1 MQKQFKKSCL
11 LGVGLLGLAIAPVA
25 TQAAEAELT
34 ANASITSNYV
44 FRGITQTDDSI
55 AVQGGVDYVHEVGF
69 YAGAWASNVDIET
82 SPGSGVF
89 NGGFELDLYAGYNF
103 KLNEDVLFDVGYILY
118 EYTDSGNADAADLYF
133 GASFKDVSVTY
144 YLGDIDGGTNND
156 YSYIDI
162 KYSMALPS
170 DFNLHV
176 HYGNMSSDAASSD
189 YQDVAVGVSKEIEGF
204 DVGLTLTT
212 IDHDNSAAED
222 DIVFITASKAFNIM

>member
-34 ANASITSNYV
+34 ANAGITSNYV
-44 FRGITQTDDSI
+44 FRGLTQTDDGI
-55 AVQGGVDYVHEVGF
+55 AVQGGVDYVHEVGV
-69 YAGAWASNVDIET
+69 YAGAWASNVELSAGDKGYET
-82 SPGSGVF
+82 
-89 NGGFELDLYAGYNF
+89 DLYVGYNF
-103 KLNEDVLFDVGYILY
+103 KLNEDVLFDVGYITYLY
-118 EYTDSGNADAADLYF
+118 TSTNGNPDADEIYF

-144 YLGDIDGGTNND
+144 YSGNRDAGAD
-156 YSYIDI
+156 YSYIDL

-176 HYGNMSSDAASSD
+176 HYGNMSDDAVSSD

-204 DVGLTLTT
+204 DVGLTVTT
-212 IDHDNSAAED
+212 IDHDNSNLED
-222 DIVFITASKAFNIM
+222 DEVFITVSKAFNIM